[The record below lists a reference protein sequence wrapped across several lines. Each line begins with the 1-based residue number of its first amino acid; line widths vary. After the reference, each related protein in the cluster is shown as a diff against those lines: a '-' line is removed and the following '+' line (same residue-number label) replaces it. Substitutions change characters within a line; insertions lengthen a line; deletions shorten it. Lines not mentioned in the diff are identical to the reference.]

1 MIFNDFELKQLL
13 KWIEMYQKNEAPSVK
28 ERALMFLSLE
38 LGRKLPTLTIER
50 TRKFVDSL
58 DVNFDS
64 SDDWSTHITSE
75 FLKSNTFE
83 DKQHNNDP
91 IYQESGPEIENEP
104 EKDSGPEIPEKE
116 PESEPKIE
124 NEPTYQESSRKIDQ
138 GYRIPYARRYL
149 PTPRTSSTEYFER
162 RREIMNNRKP
172 LSSYEMFTRR
182 ARLLEESIDNTSSQ
196 IEEIE
201 KSLKNLN
208 DTKPYSVDWMSRTE
222 KASFEGL
229 TPELK
234 KMITERYD
242 TMVEQSDEEILPLR
256 FQVLNSELPNNTK
269 MEIFDKLE
277 NQPMLSDN
285 SKYLNY
291 VKSLLK
297 IPMNKFTPFP
307 TSLISDPSA
316 VTKYIEDCNDS
327 FKHEVY
333 GHDIVKNEFLTM
345 IGSWLK
351 TGYSNEY
358 GNVIGVSGPVGVGKT
373 TLIKDGLAKA
383 LNRPFYFISL
393 GGTSYSSFLTG
404 HGYTYEGSTYGE
416 IARGLI
422 ETKCMDP
429 IFYFDELDKIS
440 TDSKGEEIVHALIH
454 LTDPAQN
461 NQFHDRYFA
470 GVDLDVSRSLF
481 VFSYNDP
488 NKVNPILRD
497 RIHEILLDDFDIQQK
512 TDIALTYILPKMCK
526 TMEIC
531 IENLLQFEDGVIEH
545 LVELCEDNTGMRK
558 LKLILVRMLRI
569 LNLAYLTKG
578 ETILNLDK
586 SLLPNGP
593 PYIITTDIISY
604 LFNFCQKDKNKDNE
618 SSISNFMMYM

>member
-1 MIFNDFELKQLL
+1 MHPPPPPV
-13 KWIEMYQKNEAPSVK
+13 EAPPS
-28 ERALMFLSLE
+28 
-38 LGRKLPTLTIER
+38 PT
-50 TRKFVDSL
+50 K
-58 DVNFDS
+58 
-64 SDDWSTHITSE
+64 
-75 FLKSNTFE
+75 
-83 DKQHNNDP
+83 
-91 IYQESGPEIENEP
+91 
-104 EKDSGPEIPEKE
+104 
-116 PESEPKIE
+116 
-124 NEPTYQESSRKIDQ
+124 
-138 GYRIPYARRYL
+138 RR
-149 PTPRTSSTEYFER
+149 
-162 RREIMNNRKP
+162 P
-172 LSSYEMFTRR
+172 LSSYDMFIRR
-182 ARLLEESIDNTSSQ
+182 TRLLEESIDSTSSQ
-196 IEEIE
+196 IKNIE
-201 KSLKNLN
+201 RDLKNLN
-208 DTKPYSVDWMSRTE
+208 DTPRYRQPNLAYAVDWMSRTE
-222 KASFEGL
+222 KKSFEGL
-229 TPELK
+229 SSELK
-234 KMITERYD
+234 KNIIAHYD
-242 TMVEQSDEEILPLR
+242 TMIEQSEEDILPLR

-277 NQPMLSDN
+277 NQPMLGDN

-297 IPMNKFTPFP
+297 IPINKFTPFP
-307 TSLISDPSA
+307 KSLISDPSA
-316 VTKYIEDCNDS
+316 VTNYIEQCNES
-327 FKHEVY
+327 FKNEVY

-393 GGTSYSSFLTG
+393 GGSSYSSFLNG

-440 TDSKGEEIVHALIH
+440 TDSKGEEIVHTLIH

-470 GVDLDVSRSLF
+470 GLGLDVSKSLF

-512 TDIALTYILPKMCK
+512 TDIALTYILPKMCT

-531 IENLLQFEDGVIEH
+531 IEDLLQFEDGVIQH

-569 LNLAYLTKG
+569 LNLAYITNG
-578 ETILNLDK
+578 ETVLNLDK
-586 SLLPNGP
+586 NLLKVARGP
-593 PYIITTDIISY
+593 PYIITTDIISH
-604 LFNFCQKDKNKDNE
+604 LFNFCQKDNNTE